1 MLTRQSLED
10 DRKLQ
15 MENFE
20 EFRQKQL
27 IAVDRMCNKIDKSLR
42 QQRKEQQQ
50 VFEGIV
56 QDMEAHQTKQHE
68 EQELAVKKLEQSG
81 ESVLRRL
88 EHDLHNAK
96 GKEEVIGSEVQKVSI
111 NTKLSYPEC
120 GSNLSFSLLVRL
132 PNSQSW
138 MYKQIP
144 KYSNYYRSL
153 K

>member
-1 MLTRQSLED
+1 
-10 DRKLQ
+10 
-15 MENFE
+15 MENFK
-20 EFRQKQL
+20 EFRQEQL

-50 VFEGIV
+50 
-56 QDMEAHQTKQHE
+56 HQTRQQE
-68 EQELAVKKLEQSG
+68 EQELAMKKLEQSG

-96 GKEEVIGSEVQKVSI
+96 GKEEVIGSEVQKVST
-111 NTKLSYPEC
+111 NSEPSYLEC
-120 GSNLSFSLLVRL
+120 GSNLSFSHLVRSL
-132 PNSQSW
+132 NSKSW